1 MEQIKQVS
9 ISMLTDREV
18 LFFSKIVE
26 VDMTLEERQNPQSYV
41 DKINYLAKPKC
52 TKIDQIMCVIP
63 TFILQMEEE
72 DARLKYKNMGI
83 L

>member
-1 MEQIKQVS
+1 
-9 ISMLTDREV
+9 
-18 LFFSKIVE
+18 
-26 VDMTLEERQNPQSYV
+26 MTLEEKQNPQSYV
-41 DKINYLAKPKC
+41 DKINYLVKPKC